1 MTRLLLGRL
10 AARHALG
17 HHHVRITPV
26 PRRLFTNASNYDA
39 LVLGSY
45 TDAEQITFSASRDIT
60 SSTRQTLVEQLAASG
75 FKKEGDVRVLYNV
88 GGVKQVAVVSL
99 GKQGKDEATQLEQA
113 RKAVSGWAYQT
124 NEEDDDDDDDG

>member
-10 AARHALG
+10 AARHTVYRL
-17 HHHVRITPV
+17 RTSTTPI

-39 LVLGSY
+39 IVLGSY
-45 TDAEQITFSASRDIT
+45 TDAEQISFSASRDIT

-99 GKQGKDEATQLEQA
+99 GKQAKDEASQLEQA
-113 RKAVSGWAYQT
+113 RKAVSGYHT
-124 NEEDDDDDDDG
+124 MDDDDDDN

>member
-10 AARHALG
+10 AARQAVG
-17 HHHVRITPV
+17 RRFVTASI

-45 TDAEQITFSASRDIT
+45 TDAEQITFSATRDIT
-60 SSTRQTLVEQLAASG
+60 SNTRQTLVEQLAASG

-113 RKAVSGWAYQT
+113 RKAVSLVSYNKQ
-124 NEEDDDDDDDG
+124 